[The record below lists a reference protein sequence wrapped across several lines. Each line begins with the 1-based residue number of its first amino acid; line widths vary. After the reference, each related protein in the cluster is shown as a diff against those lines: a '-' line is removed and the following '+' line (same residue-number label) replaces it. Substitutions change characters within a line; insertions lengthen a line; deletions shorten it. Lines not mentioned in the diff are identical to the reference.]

1 MEIRNKEDTEVWKD
15 IPGYNGDYQASNFG
29 RIRNVNFGNQ
39 WGKFKRKSP
48 LIMKP
53 NKSHT
58 YDMVTI
64 KGKARTVHRLV
75 ASAFFGENKTLVVNH
90 IDGDKRNNAIYNL
103 EFCTSKQ
110 NSIHAFRVLGITPKT
125 KGMHGKD
132 FSSSKPVI
140 AFSKDGKDI
149 KRYEGVRDAERF
161 GGFCYASIIR
171 VINSGKEYKGYYFKY
186 EK

>member
-64 KGKARTVHRLV
+64 RVRQELFIVLLRLHFL
-75 ASAFFGENKTLVVNH
+75 A
-90 IDGDKRNNAIYNL
+90 
-103 EFCTSKQ
+103 
-110 NSIHAFRVLGITPKT
+110 KT
-125 KGMHGKD
+125 K
-132 FSSSKPVI
+132 
-140 AFSKDGKDI
+140 
-149 KRYEGVRDAERF
+149 RLW
-161 GGFCYASIIR
+161 
-171 VINSGKEYKGYYFKY
+171 
-186 EK
+186 